1 MRVPSSSLKFGL
13 KVKTSLLFGH
23 TFARRRKAAST
34 LSPHL
39 PECPPREL
47 APVTGLA
54 PRRLPRLLRARP
66 SAALDERLGP
76 PLGPVTGQLQH
87 DNLGISIRRV
97 YLGGP
102 PVADAV
108 RNLAGVAG
116 CAPGSD
122 QDFCRTRDLRPAG
135 EDVVSLGLDSV
146 EYSRVQLARHDN
158 GETSPPRDVAHPL
171 IGDLVETARPL
182 YLEAHQRDEAFVDDT
197 RSKIPLCV
205 TELRQV
211 FKR

>member
-1 MRVPSSSLKFGL
+1 MADAALSEQRAHGAVPDQDPRPEQLSQVAAQGKDLSP
-13 KVKTSLLFGH
+13 FGH
-23 TFARRRKAAST
+23 TFARRREAAST

-108 RNLAGVAG
+108 RNL
-116 CAPGSD
+116 
-122 QDFCRTRDLRPAG
+122 
-135 EDVVSLGLDSV
+135 
-146 EYSRVQLARHDN
+146 
-158 GETSPPRDVAHPL
+158 
-171 IGDLVETARPL
+171 
-182 YLEAHQRDEAFVDDT
+182 
-197 RSKIPLCV
+197 
-205 TELRQV
+205 
-211 FKR
+211 